1 VKFEKTNIAK
11 LVVLLMAVV
20 ISQPLY
26 SQSTNSGTGGRY
38 VVISTPSGQ
47 FAETKLLD
55 SQTGRVW
62 MLRGQVSDNPFFV
75 PCTFQLL
82 DGRSS
87 LVPIDE
93 ETELLCLQIARSSP
107 TNSTETNQAPELKKL
122 QRDLYYADAEAQF
135 WQLQLNRIKAG
146 KQWTGLQGWDKQGR
160 AILDKTQEP
169 SDESAKAVQKDLD
182 SCLTVKVVTQDQIRT
197 LTNKTP

>member
-1 VKFEKTNIAK
+1 MKFEKTNIAK
-11 LVVLLMAVV
+11 LIVLLMAVV

-75 PCTFQLL
+75 ACTFQLL

-93 ETELLCLQIARSSP
+93 ETELLCLQIACSSP
-107 TNSTETNQAPELKKL
+107 TNSAGTNQAPELKKL

>member
-1 VKFEKTNIAK
+1 
-11 LVVLLMAVV
+11 
-20 ISQPLY
+20 
-26 SQSTNSGTGGRY
+26 
-38 VVISTPSGQ
+38 
-47 FAETKLLD
+47 
-55 SQTGRVW
+55 
-62 MLRGQVSDNPFFV
+62 
-75 PCTFQLL
+75 LL

-93 ETELLCLQIARSSP
+93 ETELLCLQIACSSP
-107 TNSTETNQAPELKKL
+107 TNSAGTNQAPELKKL

>member
-1 VKFEKTNIAK
+1 MKFEKTNIAK
-11 LVVLLMAVV
+11 LIVLLMAVV

-75 PCTFQLL
+75 ACTFQLL

-87 LVPIDE
+87 LVPID
-93 ETELLCLQIARSSP
+93 
-107 TNSTETNQAPELKKL
+107 
-122 QRDLYYADAEAQF
+122 
-135 WQLQLNRIKAG
+135 
-146 KQWTGLQGWDKQGR
+146 
-160 AILDKTQEP
+160 
-169 SDESAKAVQKDLD
+169 
-182 SCLTVKVVTQDQIRT
+182 
-197 LTNKTP
+197 